1 MSVLHKNTQLK
12 QSNAKSFSFNF
23 VEDFAEVSRIL
34 ERCIT
39 QPVTKKTTKKEEHHP
54 LVVVLETESAA
65 PAVNHVRGSRT

>member
-34 ERCIT
+34 EVHYT
-39 QPVTKKTTKKEEHHP
+39 TGDKKNNKKEEQHP